1 MVAQLPI
8 KIHTGSLFHNGVT
21 LISSRPLPFQYSLSF
36 QYIYISVSSFAFS
49 TRITISFSKH
59 ICHARHCRLLK
70 RLYFT
75 YTNLLLT
82 FEHLT
87 EISEWIDKCLSN
99 ESEQS
104 TDAKTWVA
112 QFLTYWIRCL
122 SIGYVHE
129 KILISP

>member
-1 MVAQLPI
+1 MYPRLLFLRVLPFPFLN
-8 KIHTGSLFHNGVT
+8 TFVT
-21 LISSRPLPFQYSLSF
+21 LDT
-36 QYIYISVSSFAFS
+36 AD
-49 TRITISFSKH
+49 
-59 ICHARHCRLLK
+59 CLK
-70 RLYFT
+70 DFT